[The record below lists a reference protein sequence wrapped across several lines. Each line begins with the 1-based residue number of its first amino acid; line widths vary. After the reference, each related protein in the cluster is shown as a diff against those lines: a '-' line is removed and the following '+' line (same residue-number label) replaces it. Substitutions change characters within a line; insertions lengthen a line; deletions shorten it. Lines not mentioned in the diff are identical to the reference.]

1 MALRLHVYVNRRGLD
16 REIALGGSCQ
26 SNEALALRAQQLTQ
40 RRTRQRIAGNLR
52 RIVAYVDRAGSRRD
66 LSAVVTD
73 RAAVSA
79 GRQSILGLAER
90 FEGSDPVNPRGVVL
104 AGRLLT
110 DGFHS
115 PLFNSSCRR
124 TVAQAVWEVADALGE
139 EDPTVGFDAVGF

>member
-1 MALRLHVYVNRRGLD
+1 LALRLRVYVIRRRLD
-16 REIALGGSCQ
+16 REIALRASSP
-26 SNEALALRAQQLTQ
+26 SNEALALRAGQLTQ

-52 RIVAYVDRAGSRRD
+52 RIVAYVDRVGSRRD
-66 LSAVVTD
+66 FSAVVTD
-73 RAAVSA
+73 RAAVTA

-115 PLFNSSCRR
+115 PLFNSSCGQ
-124 TVAQAVWEVADALGE
+124 TVTEAVWEVADALGE
-139 EDPTVGFDAVGF
+139 QDPTMGFDAIAL

>member
-1 MALRLHVYVNRRGLD
+1 MGSGRHCGGGGSPCPSDQSEEPDHAGSSRASVPRPDPVTAVTAFHTFSLHRRRATPPDAGMALRLHVYVNRRGLD

-79 GRQSILGLAER
+79 GRQSILGLAE
-90 FEGSDPVNPRGVVL
+90 
-104 AGRLLT
+104 
-110 DGFHS
+110 
-115 PLFNSSCRR
+115 
-124 TVAQAVWEVADALGE
+124 
-139 EDPTVGFDAVGF
+139 